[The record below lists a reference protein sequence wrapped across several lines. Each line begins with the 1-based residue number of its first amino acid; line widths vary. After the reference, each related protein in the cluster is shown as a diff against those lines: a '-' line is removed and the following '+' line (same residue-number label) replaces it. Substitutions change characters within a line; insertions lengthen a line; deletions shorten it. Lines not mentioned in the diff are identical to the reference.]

1 MPRMTVER
9 TSAAAPAPHNLV
21 LAPFRGVRFNP
32 ARVRDLGAVTTPPYD
47 IIDADGV
54 GLLEHSDPHNL
65 VRLILPRD
73 GAERYARAAR
83 ALDRWLAEEVLVTD
97 PEPALYVYE
106 QAIDGRAH
114 RGLIGALGLCPFEA
128 GVILPHED
136 VMPGPVADRLE
147 LMRATRANL
156 EPILL
161 AYEGGGAASDE
172 TSAVD
177 TRQPLVDVETSDG
190 SRHRLWAITDPAALA
205 RIAAD
210 LAPRQALIA
219 DGHHR
224 YATYQRLQ
232 AEQHAAGRGPGPW
245 DFGLA
250 LLVDTTRWPLEVRG
264 MHRVVPALAAED
276 AVRLASKAFRVT
288 RLEGDLDAALRAQG
302 EARERG
308 PALLVSDGRRHWLLT
323 DPDPAAV
330 EAAVPRDRPRAWRWL
345 EATILHAVLLDR
357 LWHVPDTTEHIQ
369 YRHVAPAAVAEAAA
383 TGGTAVLLN
392 AVPESTVRDLAA
404 AGVRM
409 PRKSTSFHPKP
420 RSGFVLRTFEAD
432 HS

>member
-1 MPRMTVER
+1 MPRMTAER
-9 TSAAAPAPHNLV
+9 TSTAAPTPHGLV

-47 IIDADGV
+47 AIDVGGV
-54 GLLEHSDPHNL
+54 ELLEHAEPHNL

-73 GAERYARAAR
+73 GAEQYARAAR
-83 ALDRWLAEEVLVTD
+83 ALERWLAEEVLVTD

-106 QAIDGRAH
+106 QAAGGRAH
-114 RGLIGALGLCPFEA
+114 RGLIGALGLRPAEA
-128 GVILPHED
+128 RVVLPHED
-136 VMPGPVADRLE
+136 VTPGPVADRLE

-161 AYEGGGAASDE
+161 AYEGGGPASE
-172 TSAVD
+172 EVTAVD
-177 TRQPLVDVETSDG
+177 AQEPLVDVETSDG
-190 SRHRLWAITDPAALA
+190 VRHRLWAITDPAALA

-224 YATYQRLQ
+224 YATYLRFQ
-232 AEQHAAGRGPGPW
+232 AEQRAAGHGPGPW

-250 LLVDTTRWPLEVRG
+250 LLVDTTRWPLDVRG

-276 AVRLASKAFRVT
+276 AVRLAGKAFRVT
-288 RLEGDLDAALRAQG
+288 RLEGDLDTALRVQG
-302 EARERG
+302 EAREHG
-308 PALLVSDGRRHWLLT
+308 PALLVCDGRRYWLLT
-323 DPDPAAV
+323 EPDPAAV

-345 EATILHAVLLDR
+345 EATILHAVLLDG
-357 LWHVPDTTEHIQ
+357 LWNVPDTGEHVR
-369 YRHVAPAAVAEAAA
+369 YRHVASVALAEAAA

-392 AVPESTVRDLAA
+392 AVPQSTVRELAA

>member
-1 MPRMTVER
+1 MTVER

-106 QAIDGRAH
+106 QAIGGRAH
-114 RGLIGALGLCPFEA
+114 RGLIGALGLRPFEA

-205 RIAAD
+205 RIAA
-210 LAPRQALIA
+210 
-219 DGHHR
+219 
-224 YATYQRLQ
+224 
-232 AEQHAAGRGPGPW
+232 
-245 DFGLA
+245 
-250 LLVDTTRWPLEVRG
+250 
-264 MHRVVPALAAED
+264 
-276 AVRLASKAFRVT
+276 
-288 RLEGDLDAALRAQG
+288 
-302 EARERG
+302 
-308 PALLVSDGRRHWLLT
+308 
-323 DPDPAAV
+323 
-330 EAAVPRDRPRAWRWL
+330 
-345 EATILHAVLLDR
+345 
-357 LWHVPDTTEHIQ
+357 
-369 YRHVAPAAVAEAAA
+369 
-383 TGGTAVLLN
+383 
-392 AVPESTVRDLAA
+392 
-404 AGVRM
+404 
-409 PRKSTSFHPKP
+409 
-420 RSGFVLRTFEAD
+420 
-432 HS
+432 